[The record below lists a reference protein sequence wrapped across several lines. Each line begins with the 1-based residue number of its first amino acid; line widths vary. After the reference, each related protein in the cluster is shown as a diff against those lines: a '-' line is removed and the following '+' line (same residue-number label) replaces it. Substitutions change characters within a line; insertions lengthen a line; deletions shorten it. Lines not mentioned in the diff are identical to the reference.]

1 MSSVS
6 VKIPTEKFIKAVRE
20 KLDELVKWRDE
31 TNVRDEKHRKAV
43 EAWQK
48 QVRASIPKTAKPER
62 VNVSEWNGTV
72 RVEIQYEFPTGK
84 FPARPEVDSKGLPT
98 GYLLNQ
104 QIEELG
110 NALRLL
116 ELSDADYI
124 NASTYKSVAKYL

>member
-6 VKIPTEKFIKAVRE
+6 VKIPTAKFIEAVRT
-20 KLDELVKWRDE
+20 KLDELVKWRDGE
-31 TNVRDEKHRKAV
+31 TARNEKYRKAV
-43 EAWQK
+43 EAWEK
-48 QVRASIPKTAKPER
+48 QVRSAITKTTKPER
-62 VNVSEWNGTV
+62 VNVSTWRGDAVV
-72 RVEIQYEFPTGK
+72 RVEFSYEFPAGK
-84 FPARPEVDSKGLPT
+84 FPPKPEPVVGLSGWDLKT
-98 GYLLNQ
+98 